1 MPWKF
6 VTRRLG
12 HSRKPFVVLDPAKPV
27 GHKICSVEYA
37 AAMSNPTNSN
47 RPARKTAWNTYYPWA
62 LALYLIVS
70 VFLLILIVVS
80 WLPAPELSGVPA
92 SPPLIPG
99 LLGLLF
105 FVMAGRQIYL
115 RGESQR

>member
-1 MPWKF
+1 M
-6 VTRRLG
+6 
-12 HSRKPFVVLDPAKPV
+12 PAKPE
-27 GHKICSVEYA
+27 GRKISSGEYA
-37 AAMSNPTNSN
+37 TAMTNSAN
-47 RPARKTAWNTYYPWA
+47 SKSTPRKTAWNTYYPWA

-70 VFLLILIVVS
+70 VSLLILIVVS

-99 LLGLLF
+99 LLGLF
-105 FVMAGRQIYL
+105 FFFMAGRQIYL